1 MTLPT
6 SHNFATQQQFDGTDW
21 EILCEL
27 HFDGRISY
35 AELGRRVNLS
45 PPAVKERILKLE
57 EMGIIK
63 GYRAEIDFGSIGLP
77 ITAYVQITVDGHRCP
92 KIVELAETTPE
103 IVEYHRLT
111 GVNCFMLKVVVPSMA
126 DIERIHDILNPY
138 GQLTTS
144 IVLSTTETHQPF
156 KGEA

>member
-1 MTLPT
+1 MTI
-6 SHNFATQQQFDGTDW
+6 QFGPNSTTPDILDNTDW
-21 EILCEL
+21 AILREL

-57 EMGIIK
+57 EIGIIK
-63 GYRAEIDFGSIGLP
+63 GYRAEIDFPAIGLP
-77 ITAYVQITVDGHRCP
+77 ITAYIQITVAGHRCP
-92 KIVELAETTPE
+92 KIVELAENMPE
-103 IVEYHRLT
+103 VVEYHRLT

-144 IVLSTTETHQPF
+144 VVLSTTDTHQPF
-156 KGEA
+156 RDQI